1 MFSSLSADALF
12 SHSTHTIYLALE
24 LSRRSWLVA
33 LHAPDAAKIELHR
46 LPAGDGQ
53 AVLDLLARIRTRVE
67 RRTGVRPHVSCCY
80 EAGRDGFWLHRL
92 LEAHGITSHVMDPS
106 SLQVDRRARRAKTD
120 RLDAQALLR
129 ALMAWSRGEPKVCSM
144 VRPPS
149 PDEEDARRP
158 SRERA
163 TLLQERIRLV
173 NRIKGLCAT
182 QGIDD
187 YEPLRPDRRPR
198 LAQLITGDGRPLPPR
213 LSAEIAR
220 QLDWLELVLRHLAEV
235 ETRRDAEAA
244 AAVKAAS
251 PSKLGALLHVRSIGP
266 ELATVLD
273 KEVFYRCFAS
283 RRHVAA
289 YAGLTPSPFASG
301 RRSREQGITKAGN
314 ARARKALIELAW
326 LWLRNQ
332 PDSALAVWFRSR
344 VGSATGRVRRIA
356 IVALARKLLIL
367 LWRYV
372 ETGSLPADVAVK
384 P

>member
-1 MFSSLSADALF
+1 MSYSSSPATSLSDSPL
-12 SHSTHTIYLALE
+12 TIFVALE

-33 LHAPDAAKIELHR
+33 LHAPDATKVELHR

-67 RRTGVRPHVSCCY
+67 RRTGVSPHVSCCY

-92 LEAHGITSHVMDPS
+92 LEAHGVTSHVMDPS

-129 ALMAWSRGEPKVCSM
+129 ALMAWTRGEPKVCSM

-198 LAQLITGDGRPLPPR
+198 LAQLITGDGRPLPLR
-213 LSAEIAR
+213 FSAEITR
-220 QLDWLELVLRHLAEV
+220 QLDWLELVLGHLAEV
-235 ETRRDAEAA
+235 ETMRDAEAA
-244 AAVKAAS
+244 AAKAAPS
-251 PSKLGALLHVRSIGP
+251 SKLGALLHVRSIGP
-266 ELATVLD
+266 EIATVLD

-332 PDSALAVWFRSR
+332 PDSALAAWFRSR

-372 ETGSLPADVAVK
+372 ETGIIPADVTVK

>member
-1 MFSSLSADALF
+1 M
-12 SHSTHTIYLALE
+12 
-24 LSRRSWLVA
+24 VA
-33 LHAPDAAKIELHR
+33 
-46 LPAGDGQ
+46 
-53 AVLDLLARIRTRVE
+53 
-67 RRTGVRPHVSCCY
+67 
-80 EAGRDGFWLHRL
+80 
-92 LEAHGITSHVMDPS
+92 
-106 SLQVDRRARRAKTD
+106 
-120 RLDAQALLR
+120 
-129 ALMAWSRGEPKVCSM
+129 
-144 VRPPS
+144 
-149 PDEEDARRP
+149 
-158 SRERA
+158 
-163 TLLQERIRLV
+163 
-173 NRIKGLCAT
+173 
-182 QGIDD
+182 
-187 YEPLRPDRRPR
+187 PR
-198 LAQLITGDGRPLPPR
+198 PPR

-251 PSKLGALLHVRSIGP
+251 SSKLGALLQVRSIGP
-266 ELATVLD
+266 EIATVLA

-289 YAGLTPSPFASG
+289 YVGLTPSPFASG

-326 LWLRNQ
+326 LWVRNQ

-372 ETGSLPADVAVK
+372 ETGVLPADGVVK